1 MGALGLCLVLLSAG
15 AGDTAQAPAPGEA
28 PPEEEAVAVPKAPA
42 EERFTF
48 NIGAKLESLVG
59 TELQG
64 SFTQSQV
71 TSNFILEPGALIR
84 ERSNTG
90 QVTISYIPWLLYA
103 PADPNQRLF
112 FNRLLVV
119 AEQKLSRTTGISLV
133 WRFWLG
139 DQSFSPV
146 VNLGTPPGPGSGQ
159 PPGTTIPQVPQV
171 ATLPLLDTSVRLGF
185 YVITSTQLRLD
196 FDAGF
201 QWAEG
206 TTAAARLQLP
216 LQRGPFV
223 DATGIWKLVGNDSL
237 TGKFRSGLLVYG
249 PVYRPGGSNNENGS
263 TVLLPH
269 FNTGLS
275 ILGSELGL
283 KWSHSVNANLSTEL
297 GGGLGVVWQSSSY
310 DIPSLTDEDL
320 LWLHRTPVPATTT
333 AYPLLGASIR
343 NQVPL
348 IGQTLAFSAA
358 AALLPIVNQ
367 FSGTVIERLDLSASV
382 VWGVGRQWT
391 FIASAG
397 AAASQNP
404 REVDVRA
411 ELRAVAQS
419 TDHLVFAGG
428 LRLAYLNYAIPGA
441 LNGTSWVLFI
451 SITGASGKLG
461 SAAGASASQGG
472 QGFLQ

>member
-1 MGALGLCLVLLSAG
+1 MGALGLCLVLLTAG
-15 AGDTAQAPAPGEA
+15 ADPGA
-28 PPEEEAVAVPKAPA
+28 GPKPGATEEETGAPKAPT
-42 EERFTF
+42 EERYTF
-48 NIGAKLESLVG
+48 NLGAKLESLVG

-64 SFTQSQV
+64 SFNQTEV
-71 TSNFILEPGALIR
+71 TSNFILEPGVLFR
-84 ERSNTG
+84 ERSGTG
-90 QVTISYIPWLLYA
+90 QVTLSYVPWLLYT
-103 PADPNQRLF
+103 PADPGQTLF
-112 FNRLLVV
+112 FNRLLVDV
-119 AEQKLSRTTGISLV
+119 QQRLSRTTGLSLV

-139 DQSFSPV
+139 TQSFSPV
-146 VNLGTPPGPGSGQ
+146 VNLGTAPGPGTGTGQ

-185 YVITSTQLRLD
+185 YVLTSASLRLD

-201 QWAEG
+201 IWSEG
-206 TTAAARLQLP
+206 TTDVARLSLP

-223 DATGIWKLVGNDSL
+223 DAIGTWKLANHDAIIG
-237 TGKFRSGLLVYG
+237 TFRSGLLAYG

-275 ILGSELGL
+275 ILGSELGV
-283 KWSHSVNANLSTEL
+283 KWQHALSTNLSTEL

-320 LWLHRTPVPATTT
+320 LWLHRTPVPASTT

-343 NQVPL
+343 DQVPL
-348 IGQTLAFSAA
+348 SAGQTLLISGTL
-358 AALLPIVNQ
+358 ALLPIVNQ
-367 FSGTVIERLDLSASV
+367 FSGTVIERLDISASA
-382 VWGVGRQWT
+382 VWVVGRQWQ
-391 FIASAG
+391 FVASAG

-428 LRLAYLNYAIPGA
+428 IRLAYLNYAVPGA

-451 SITGASGKLG
+451 DITGAAGKLG
-461 SAAGASASQGG
+461 TAAGASSSSGG
-472 QGFLQ
+472 QGWLQ